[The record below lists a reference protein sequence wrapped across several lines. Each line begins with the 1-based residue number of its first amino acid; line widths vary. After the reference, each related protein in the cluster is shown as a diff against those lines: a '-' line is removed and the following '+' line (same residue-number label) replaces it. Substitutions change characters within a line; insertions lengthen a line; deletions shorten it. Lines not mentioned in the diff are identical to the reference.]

1 MNEMRHDWLSDRWV
15 IFAPNRTTRP
25 DDYDR
30 TPHIEP
36 DAQLRCP
43 FCRGAEHETPNASLI
58 LPGKDWESTRSTRR
72 RDRSISSSDWLVRVV
87 PNKFPAVA
95 CTPSSPDWADRG
107 MHPVIEGHQPGAC
120 SGFLDNGCMTP
131 SENSSSPL
139 FIKQSAT
146 GAHEVIIESPQHVPS
161 LTSLSTEHARWVF
174 EAYRQRLAYWSA
186 RPEMK
191 YAVLF
196 KNYGA
201 DAGATLVHS
210 HSQLI
215 ATSFVPSEVLRIQKR
230 LLQYQESHHQCYIC
244 SVLERE
250 LASGDRV
257 VTESDHFVAICPF
270 ASRFPYSVSIVPK
283 KHQSRFEDCHQEEL
297 ADLARVAQTMLKAIE
312 TEHPRCAYNFV
323 LQTSHFDQQAPDS
336 FHWRLKII
344 PRLSKVAGFEWSSDC
359 YINTVFPEIAAQ
371 NLRQR
376 IQVGTPLA
384 SPIAVAPVTNSV
396 RKS

>member
-36 DAQLRCP
+36 DSQLRCP
-43 FCRGAEHETPNASLI
+43 FCRGSEHETPNASLI
-58 LPGKDWESTRSTRR
+58 LPSNDWESTRSTRR
-72 RDRSISSSDWLVRVV
+72 RDRSNPSSDWLVRVV

-95 CTPSSPDWADRG
+95 CGPSPLDWPDT
-107 MHPVIEGHQPGAC
+107 C
-120 SGFLDNGCMTP
+120 STASNIGCMTP
-131 SENSSSPL
+131 SENPSIPL

-146 GAHEVIIESPQHVPS
+146 GAHEVIIESPQHVSS
-161 LTSLSTEHARWVF
+161 LTSLSTEHASWVF

-215 ATSFVPSEVLRIQKR
+215 ATSFVPSEVLRIHKR
-230 LLQYQESHHQCYIC
+230 LLQYQESHQQCYIC

-257 VTESDHFVAICPF
+257 VTESEHYVAICPF
-270 ASRFPYSVSIVPK
+270 ASRFPYSVSVVPK
-283 KHQSRFEDCHQEEL
+283 KHQSRFEECNREEL
-297 ADLARVAQTMLKAIE
+297 ADLARVVQSMLKAIE
-312 TEHPRCAYNFV
+312 TEHPHCAYNFV
-323 LQTSHFDQQAPDS
+323 LQTSHFDQQNPDS

-359 YINTVFPEIAAQ
+359 YINTVFPELAAH

-376 IQVGTPLA
+376 IQGSAPLA
-384 SPIAVAPVTNSV
+384 SPVAVAPVPNSM
-396 RKS
+396 RNPR